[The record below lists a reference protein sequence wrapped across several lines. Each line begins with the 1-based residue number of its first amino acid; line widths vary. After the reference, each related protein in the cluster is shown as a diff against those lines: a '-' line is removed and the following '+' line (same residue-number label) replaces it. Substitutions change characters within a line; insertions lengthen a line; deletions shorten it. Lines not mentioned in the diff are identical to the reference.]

1 MPNKNSN
8 DATTSLLIDAAEAGD
23 LESIE
28 GLLIKTAAGKANVEV
43 VNQQQKKGKKPDGEE
58 FGGDTPLNV
67 AVGEGHLECVRCL
80 VEKGGADVNYAD
92 GEGGVPLL
100 VACVSGH
107 LECVRY
113 LVEKGADVNYYIDGG
128 KTTPLYT
135 AANMIFSTP
144 EARKDKGRVEII
156 RVLLENGAEA
166 SYPFLLAVKDY
177 DVELCR
183 ILLDNGV
190 DANGVVVVDE
200 LCDFSPLGFAC
211 MSTPGSIEIVSLLLK
226 RGADANAYML
236 YDGGKVLPLHSAIIR
251 ASKEE
256 ASQRTIGIEHCRA
269 LLDHGADANGVYVGK
284 DNKKY
289 TPLGRACDRISSE
302 SSICP
307 IETIQLLLK
316 HGAQVDATFGSS
328 GLTQT
333 PLFCALLPPN
343 IELCRLLIDNGAD
356 VNKTCLDMTNRGQR
370 SIYNP
375 LSWIICSLEEDVC
388 DIMELLLKSGADPNA
403 TFLHKSTDVNDT
415 VTPVI
420 YAILWNKPKNLSI
433 LLKNGAKAN
442 TCDKKGLTPLHWAA
456 YSDNAECILIL
467 LEHKADIEFPTK
479 GGNSPL
485 WVAKNKGCH
494 QAVHVLLK
502 NGAKDVDVSTAGD
515 GSGLLQEMNRSAD
528 KWLSKLAVRAL
539 DEIVVPAATAACCVV
554 S

>member
-92 GEGGVPLL
+92 GDGVVPLL
-100 VACVSGH
+100 VACMSGH

-113 LVEKGADVNYYIDGG
+113 LVEKGADVNYDIDGG
-128 KTTPLYT
+128 KTTPLH
-135 AANMIFSTP
+135 
-144 EARKDKGRVEII
+144 
-156 RVLLENGAEA
+156 L
-166 SYPFLLAVKDY
+166 
-177 DVELCR
+177 
-183 ILLDNGV
+183 
-190 DANGVVVVDE
+190 
-200 LCDFSPLGFAC
+200 SPLGCAC
-211 MSTPGSIEIVSLLLK
+211 MSNKGSIEMVSLLLK
-226 RGADANAYML
+226 RGADANADFL
-236 YDGGKVLPLHSAIIR
+236 SDGKKVLPLHYAIIR
-251 ASKEE
+251 ACEEE
-256 ASQRTIGIEHCRA
+256 ASQRTIGIENCRA
-269 LLDHGADANGVYVGK
+269 LLDHGADANGVYVDS
-284 DNKKY
+284 DNYKT
-289 TPLGRACDRISSE
+289 TPLGRACEGISSE
-302 SSICP
+302 SRICP

-328 GLTQT
+328 GLTKT
-333 PLFCALLPPN
+333 PLLCALIPPN

-375 LSWIICSLEEDVC
+375 LSCITCSLREDAC

-420 YAILWNKPKNLSI
+420 YAILWNEPKKLSI

-442 TCDKKGLTPLHWAA
+442 TCDKEGLTPLHWAA

-485 WVAKNKGCH
+485 WVAKNKGRH

-528 KWLSKLAVRAL
+528 KWLSKLAIRAL